1 MITTDLSSFVIL
13 VPPRIT
19 KAPKKVITVKEGST
33 ATLVCKAFGFPP
45 PVIQWS
51 KAFSSLSQGRTTV
64 FNGTLIISPFSLQD
78 VGSYQCKATNKLGS
92 ATTATSLQ
100 FRKGNLSFLTRLCE
114 SAKV

>member
-1 MITTDLSSFVIL
+1 MIAIDLSSFVIL

-19 KAPKKVITVKEGST
+19 KAPNKVITVKEGST
-33 ATLVCKAFGFPP
+33 ATLVCQAFGFPS

-51 KAFSSLSQGRTTV
+51 KAFSSLSQGRATV
-64 FNGTLIISPFSLQD
+64 VNGTLTISLFSLQD

-100 FRKGNLSFLTRLCE
+100 FRKTPGNLLAPFLN
-114 SAKV
+114 